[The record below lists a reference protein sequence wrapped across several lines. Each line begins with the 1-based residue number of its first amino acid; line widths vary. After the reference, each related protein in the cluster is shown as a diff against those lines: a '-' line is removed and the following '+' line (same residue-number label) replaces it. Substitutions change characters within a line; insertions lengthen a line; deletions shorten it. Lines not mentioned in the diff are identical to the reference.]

1 MNRFQINKRL
11 EFLGDAVVEFITS
24 VHLFNMFPDLEEGGL
39 TASRAAMVQN
49 QHLAILVR
57 GLDNY
62 TLYAHGSDP
71 CHNSELT
78 HAMANCFKS
87 LMGAI
92 FLDGGTT
99 TGINSVYLSRLFF
112 DQYKYFLQNN
122 ISQYS
127 NLCFYFINLFPC
139 HGAHNIGNGDLC
151 PGPGPFHCSVVPA
164 QPRQEPEPAHRSMI
178 GVVVFIFYFE
188 SSFIFYFESSWRH

>member
-62 TLYAHGSDP
+62 MLYALGIAP

-78 HAMANCFKS
+78 HAMANRFES

-92 FLDGGTT
+92 ILDVGAT
-99 TGINSVYLSRLFF
+99 TGINFVPCICIVYSLI
-112 DQYKYFLQNN
+112 NVN
-122 ISQYS
+122 I
-127 NLCFYFINLFPC
+127 F
-139 HGAHNIGNGDLC
+139 
-151 PGPGPFHCSVVPA
+151 
-164 QPRQEPEPAHRSMI
+164 
-178 GVVVFIFYFE
+178 
-188 SSFIFYFESSWRH
+188 